1 MFLFISA
8 ELTNASV
15 RVSETRR
22 PNKWPVETK
31 TSAWRLVTTQMFC
44 QRELETNEDSSVR
57 ASFNELCSDGGSTQI
72 TAVKVLTLHSTT
84 TVYIVGCL
92 IGHEWLKKKSSCCS
106 SSCCSSSILS
116 VNEGGEASIHP
127 PWEGDYPQDLNKVL
141 TDWAAFTV
149 NTNNLFSSTHFT
161 NRTLVVKRF
170 FKGSAAWSDHP
181 GFICRGTPSLKTIQN
196 VKDQSCQQFGL
207 FSEFFKRNSFSSSSV
222 MHQTHWPVRLLSGGS
237 ITFSLRTFCRGTFK
251 SSSSLSLTAA
261 RSVSVMS
268 WGDRQKI
275 CSCSLICRF
284 MDFRI
289 KAGEHEGGGGEQRRR
304 QNIKIKSVFTEIL

>member
-92 IGHEWLKKKSSCCS
+92 IGHEWLKKKSSCWPPPAAPPP
-106 SSCCSSSILS
+106 SCQWMKEVKRLF
-116 VNEGGEASIHP
+116 IHP
-127 PWEGDYPQDLNKVL
+127 GKVIIHRTWTKSWQTELHSPWTQTIYFHQHILQTELWLSKGSSKVL
-141 TDWAAFTV
+141 RHEVIILD
-149 NTNNLFSSTHFT
+149 SSAEERRVWKPS
-161 NRTLVVKRF
+161 RTLKISRVSSLGFSLSSLRETASVLHLSCIKHTDLSGCCQEAPSRSHSERSAEEPSSLHPASVWPLLALF
-170 FKGSAAWSDHP
+170 QWCHGETDKKSAA
-181 GFICRGTPSLKTIQN
+181 
-196 VKDQSCQQFGL
+196 
-207 FSEFFKRNSFSSSSV
+207 
-222 MHQTHWPVRLLSGGS
+222 
-237 ITFSLRTFCRGTFK
+237 
-251 SSSSLSLTAA
+251 A
-261 RSVSVMS
+261 R
-268 WGDRQKI
+268 
-275 CSCSLICRF
+275 
-284 MDFRI
+284 
-289 KAGEHEGGGGEQRRR
+289 
-304 QNIKIKSVFTEIL
+304 